1 MISRPFFQF
10 LVFLCILLPPL
21 AWSAPSHS
29 GEPASTVDAHQIRG
43 VIEKQLDA
51 LGRDNWVE
59 AFSYAA
65 PLIQRKFG
73 SPDTFRRMIIGGY
86 AIVHRPTKVSFEAL
100 EEIGGRLAQKVFMVG
115 PDGKSAMVV
124 YFMERQ
130 SDGNWRISG
139 VSIIPLADQ
148 SA

>member
-1 MISRPFFQF
+1 MRRFFRFSVF
-10 LVFLCILLPPL
+10 LVLLFSIWSTPPAL
-21 AWSAPSHS
+21 A
-29 GEPASTVDAHQIRG
+29 GEAVSDEDAARIRG

-51 LGRDNWVE
+51 LQRDDWAE

-65 PLIQRKFG
+65 PYLRKKFG
-73 SPDTFRRMIIGGY
+73 TPDTFRRMVMGGY
-86 AIVHRPTKVSFEAL
+86 AIVHRPRAVSFKTL
-100 EEIGGRLAQKVFMVG
+100 GEIQGRLAQSVFMVG

-124 YFMERQ
+124 YFMRKQ
-130 SDGNWRISG
+130 SEGVWRIGG

>member
-1 MISRPFFQF
+1 
-10 LVFLCILLPPL
+10 VY
-21 AWSAPSHS
+21 S
-29 GEPASTVDAHQIRG
+29 GETTSAEDTRQIRG
-43 VIEKQLDA
+43 VIKNQLDA

-65 PLIQRKFG
+65 PFIQRKFG
-73 SPDTFRRMIIGGY
+73 SPNTFRRMIMGGY
-86 AIVHRPTKVSFEAL
+86 AIVHRPTKISFEAL

-130 SDGNWRISG
+130 SDDTWRIGG

>member
-1 MISRPFFQF
+1 MISRPCQF
-10 LVFLCILLPPL
+10 LLFLWVLLAPL
-21 AWSAPSHS
+21 AWTEPVYS
-29 GEPASTVDAHQIRG
+29 GETTSAEDTRQIRG
-43 VIEKQLDA
+43 VIENQLDA

-65 PLIQRKFG
+65 PFIQRKFG
-73 SPDTFRRMIIGGY
+73 SPDTFRRMIMGGY
-86 AIVHRPTKVSFEAL
+86 AIVHRPTKISFEAL

-130 SDGNWRISG
+130 SDDTWRIGG

>member
-1 MISRPFFQF
+1 MWLPFRGWVLW
-10 LVFLCILLPPL
+10 LVLFSI
-21 AWSAPSHS
+21 WSYSPALSAETLI
-29 GEPASTVDAHQIRG
+29 GEDASQIRG

-51 LGRDNWVE
+51 LQRDNWTE

-65 PLIQRKFG
+65 PTIREKFG
-73 SPDTFRRMIIGGY
+73 SPEIFRRMIMGDYG
-86 AIVHRPTKVSFEAL
+86 IVHRPRTVSFKAL
-100 EEIGGRLAQKVFMVG
+100 EEIAGRLAQNVFMVG

-124 YFMERQ
+124 YFMEKTPP
-130 SDGNWRISG
+130 GAWTISG